1 MKKIVLLALV
11 TMVTMTTFAQLGAKK
26 QPSLAIHFGMFD
38 YKTAQ
43 NIRSSSLSTVL
54 NNKASFKLKQMDP
67 ALAISYLQGLSD
79 NIDFAGTLSGSF
91 LKHPTSIAVSNPSGN
106 DALLLEL
113 AGTANFKLLTDNY
126 TVVPFV
132 TLGIGASKW
141 KSYFAAFA
149 PIGAGMQVKVADG
162 TFLLLN
168 SQYRVPV
175 SEKSAYHFYHSI
187 GFASQV
193 GTKTEIVAPIIPAL
207 PVAPVVVDADG
218 DSVADADDKC
228 PTQAGLATL
237 GGCPDGDSDGIADAD
252 DKCPATAGLAKYQG
266 CPIPDTDG
274 DGVNDEDDK
283 CPSQKGFARYQGCP
297 IPDTDGDGINDEE
310 DKCIDRKGTEAN
322 QGCPEISK
330 AVIEKINYAAKN
342 VFFASGSAKLLPK
355 SYKALDEAIK
365 LLKEDE
371 SLMVD
376 VDGHTD
382 ASGKDDKNQTLSEA
396 RATAVK
402 DYLVSKGI
410 AESRLKATGYGS
422 TKPVAD
428 NKTAAGKAKNRRTE
442 MGVRNF

>member
-1 MKKIVLLALV
+1 M
-11 TMVTMTTFAQLGAKK
+11 AQMANKK
-26 QPSLAIHFGMFD
+26 QPSFGISFGMFD
-38 YKTAQ
+38 YKSAQ
-43 NIRSSSLSTVL
+43 AIRSSSLTSVL
-54 NNKASFKLKQMDP
+54 NNKNAFKVKQMDP

-79 NIDFAGTLSGSF
+79 NVDFVGTLSGGF
-91 LKHPTSIAVSNPSGN
+91 LRHPTSDAVLNPSGN
-106 DALLLEL
+106 DALMLAL

-126 TVVPFV
+126 TIVPFITV
-132 TLGIGASKW
+132 GIGASKW

-149 PIGAGMQVKVADG
+149 PIGAGIQVKVADG
-162 TFLLLN
+162 TFMLLN

-175 SEKSAYHFYHSI
+175 SEKSAYHFYHSV

-193 GTKTEIVAPIIPAL
+193 GTKKEVVAPVIIPAL
-207 PVAPVVVDADG
+207 PVAPVVVDTDG
-218 DSVADADDKC
+218 DGVADADDKC
-228 PTQAGLATL
+228 PTVAGIASL
-237 GGCPDGDSDGIADAD
+237 GGCPDADSDGIADAD
-252 DKCPATAGLAKYQG
+252 DKCPSEAGLAKYQG
-266 CPIPDTDG
+266 CPIPDTDA
-274 DGVNDEDDK
+274 DGINDEADK
-283 CPSQKGFARYQGCP
+283 CPSEKGTQKYQGCP

-310 DKCIDRKGTEAN
+310 DKCVDRKGTAAN
-322 QGCPEISK
+322 QGCPEIAK
-330 AVIEKINYAAKN
+330 ATIDKINYAAKN

-382 ASGKDDKNQTLSEA
+382 ASGKADKNQTLSEA

-410 AESRLKATGYGS
+410 ADSRLTATGYGS